1 MAAFASTRTPP
12 RGTRGGLV
20 PATFALRIAPKS
32 IVGQHLVRLFCF
44 LAGQMESQGGL
55 QLLLCFLLL
64 TNSRKDHTEGVAVL
78 RRVGFFLDAFLQQR
92 HHRRKSLSG
101 AIRTGNVTGR
111 PEPANVSGTRCQVAA

>member
-44 LAGQMESQGGL
+44 LAGQLESQGGL

-64 TNSRKDHTEGVAVL
+64 TNSRKDHTEG
-78 RRVGFFLDAFLQQR
+78 G
-92 HHRRKSLSG
+92 
-101 AIRTGNVTGR
+101 
-111 PEPANVSGTRCQVAA
+111 SGTQASWVLSRRIPAAKAPPPQITIWGHTDRERNGPA